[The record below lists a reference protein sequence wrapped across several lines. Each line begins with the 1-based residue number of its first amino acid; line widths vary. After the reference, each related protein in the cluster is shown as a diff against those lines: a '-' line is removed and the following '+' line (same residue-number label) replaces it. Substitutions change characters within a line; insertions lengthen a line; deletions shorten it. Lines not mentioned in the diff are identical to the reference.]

1 MHRKAT
7 ARSPSAFRA
16 PCAAPVGATVGISGV
31 QAGLAVRGALALRP
45 RPLLR
50 GVLADNQR
58 MSIRELT
65 PEQARERQR
74 QGALLMDVRQ
84 AHERAGGMAEG
95 ALGVAKDELL
105 AAPGTHLPALD
116 REIVL
121 ICQSGRRSADAAS
134 MLGALGYTAVASVA
148 GGTVAWRTAGL
159 PLVQPQ
165 MDAADRDFYDRYSRH
180 LLLPQVGEA
189 GQRRLQQARVL
200 VLGAGGLGAPA
211 SFYLA
216 AAGVGHLRIVDHDV
230 VERSNLQRQIVHAEA
245 AVGVA
250 KVLSARERLL
260 ALNPHVDIEAVQARV
275 SSDNVDALL
284 QDVDVVLDGSDNFP
298 LRYLLNDAC
307 IKHAKPLV
315 YAAIERFDGQVS
327 VFDAGRQRGV
337 VPCYRCLF
345 PEPPPPEFAPNCSEA
360 GVLGVLPGLAGVMQA
375 TEVLKLLLGMGEPL
389 VGRLLRFDA
398 LQMRFRESRVS
409 ADPDCPVCA
418 PGVPFPGYID
428 YAAFCSHQG

>member
-1 MHRKAT
+1 
-7 ARSPSAFRA
+7 
-16 PCAAPVGATVGISGV
+16 
-31 QAGLAVRGALALRP
+31 
-45 RPLLR
+45 
-50 GVLADNQR
+50 

-74 QGALLMDVRQ
+74 QGALLLDVRQ

-95 ALGVAKDELL
+95 ALGLAKDELL

-134 MLGALGYTAVASVA
+134 VLGALGYTAVASVA

-180 LLLPQVGEA
+180 LLLPQVGEV

-337 VPCYRCLF
+337 APCYRCLF

>member
-1 MHRKAT
+1 
-7 ARSPSAFRA
+7 
-16 PCAAPVGATVGISGV
+16 
-31 QAGLAVRGALALRP
+31 
-45 RPLLR
+45 
-50 GVLADNQR
+50 

-95 ALGVAKDELL
+95 ALGLAKDELL

-121 ICQSGRRSADAAS
+121 ICQSGKRSADAAS
-134 MLGALGYTAVASVA
+134 VLGALGYTAVASVA

-200 VLGAGGLGAPA
+200 MLGAGGLGAPA

-337 VPCYRCLF
+337 APCYRCLF

-375 TEVLKLLLGMGEPL
+375 TEVLKLLLDIGEPL
-389 VGRLLRFDA
+389 TGRLLRFDA
-398 LQMRFRESRVS
+398 LQMRFRETRIS
-409 ADPDCPVCA
+409 ADPACPVCA